1 MKSGMDSEADV
12 SGIVTSRGRARTMH
26 ATIGGM
32 RWRDW
37 VVTVVVGLGTIASAA
52 LGESAYHAYTRE
64 DGICET
70 FQVLF
75 FVLALIEAVRA
86 FRGLHARGRKGTASL
101 YVIAILGLCFLIG
114 EEISWGQRIF
124 GWSTPE
130 DLAQINRQG
139 ETTLHNIG
147 KAQDMVGWALLAIG
161 IWGSV
166 LPWLLRPKAPLAR
179 MRETLSP
186 FVPSTR
192 LAPYFLP
199 MLVWR
204 IYRNFLPL
212 PSKFTYAVIQLNEP
226 MELLMA
232 IGFWLFFLD
241 RRRAFATEAAETSV
255 PSAKTRAV

>member
-1 MKSGMDSEADV
+1 MKDLMESDLSGALV
-12 SGIVTSRGRARTMH
+12 SSSASRMKNAR
-26 ATIGGM
+26 IQLM

-37 VVTVVVGLGTIASAA
+37 VVTATICFGTVVAAA
-52 LGESAYHAYTRE
+52 LGEPAYHAYTRE

-70 FQVLF
+70 LQVVF
-75 FVLALIEAVRA
+75 FVLALIEAIRA
-86 FRGLHARGRKGTASL
+86 FRALQAGGRKSTVGL
-101 YVIAILGLCFLIG
+101 YLIAILGLCFLVG

-147 KAQDMVGWALLAIG
+147 EAHDMVGWVLLAIG
-161 IWGSV
+161 FWGSV
-166 LPWLLRPKAPLAR
+166 LPWLLRPGAPLAR
-179 MRETLSP
+179 MHETLSP
-186 FVPSTR
+186 FVPSVR
-192 LAPYFLP
+192 FAPYFLP

-204 IYRNFLPL
+204 IYRNFFPL
-212 PSKFTYAVIQLNEP
+212 PSKFTYAVVQLNEP
-226 MELLMA
+226 LELIMA

-241 RRRAFATEAAETSV
+241 RRRAYAASPATSTM

>member
-1 MKSGMDSEADV
+1 MESQANLSGMV
-12 SGIVTSRGRARTMH
+12 VPSGSDRTKSATLRA
-26 ATIGGM
+26 M

-37 VVTVVVGLGTIASAA
+37 VGTAVIGLGTVAAAA
-52 LGESAYHAYTRE
+52 LGEPAYHAWTHE

-86 FRGLHARGRKGTASL
+86 FRGLLARGRKGTALL
-101 YVIAILGLCFLIG
+101 YVVAILGLCFLIG

-130 DLAQINRQG
+130 DLAEINRQG

-161 IWGSV
+161 LWGAA
-166 LPWLLRPKAPLAR
+166 LPWLLRPGGPLSSR
-179 MRETLSP
+179 LEKLSP

-192 LAPYFLP
+192 LTPYFLP

-204 IYRNFLPL
+204 LYRNFFPP
-212 PSKFTYAVIQLNEP
+212 PSKFTYAVVQLNEP

-241 RRRAFATEAAETSV
+241 RRRAFAESTEDSAV
-255 PSAKTRAV
+255 PSAKTRPV